1 MTSGYFIPPIIYI
14 TIAFI
19 TGIILQST
27 DFVMY
32 MPILMLATVVLFA
45 CPLGD
50 AKKYSMLLVF
60 LVCAAG
66 SLGIYQQKYH
76 FIQRSQT
83 LPKKPCSIR
92 ATITDVLCT
101 PEKNFPYRYTLV
113 VTHIKQYSSTWTPLI
128 CQLHLFLRTPSST
141 PLLPGMTIETKP
153 VAITPMLKE
162 DLQWYA
168 MKLDVIGSI
177 FCSSISYTVIHDESQ
192 TWWYAKHRV
201 VEYFRQHLSP
211 NCFSMLSAI
220 FLGNKSYNNKEQ
232 RALFNQWGIAH
243 HLARSGLH
251 LMIII
256 VLWSTLAAILPIN
269 FYIKQ
274 LILLVLTLIYFH
286 MSWASIP
293 FYRALWAFLLHRLCL
308 LLRIHCH
315 MLHCLALVCLMCL
328 AYNPIQLFFLDFQ
341 LSFALTFAL
350 IMINHLEIIHQR
362 NKHQSLAQQ

>member
-1 MTSGYFIPPIIYI
+1 MTSKYFIPPLVYI

-32 MPILMLATVVLFA
+32 IPILVLTSIALF
-45 CPLGD
+45 CSPITD
-50 AKKYSMLLVF
+50 TKKHFLLLIL
-60 LVCAAG
+60 LVCATG
-66 SLGIYQQKYH
+66 SLSIYQQKYH
-76 FIQRSQT
+76 FVQRSQE
-83 LPKKPCSIR
+83 LPKKACSIR
-92 ATITDVLCT
+92 AIVTDVLCT
-101 PEKNFPYRYTLV
+101 PEKNFPYRYSLT
-113 VTHIKQYSSTWTPLI
+113 VTHLKHYTDAWSPFS
-128 CQLHLFLRTPSST
+128 CQLHLFLRVPSAA
-141 PLLPGMTIETKP
+141 LHPGMTIETKP
-153 VAITPMLKE
+153 VTISPMSKQE
-162 DLQWYA
+162 LQWYA

-177 FCSSISYTVIHDESQ
+177 FCSTINYTIIDDESQ

-201 VEYFRQHLSP
+201 IEYFKQHLSP
-211 NCFSMLSAI
+211 GCFSMLSAI
-220 FLGNKSYNNKEQ
+220 FLGNKSYNNQAQ
-232 RALFNQWGIAH
+232 RTLFNQWGIAH

-256 VLWSTLAAILPIN
+256 VLWSTFAAMLPIN
-269 FYIKQ
+269 FYAKQ
-274 LILLVLTLIYFH
+274 LILLTLTLIYFH

-308 LLRIHCH
+308 LFRIHCH

-350 IMINHLEIIHQR
+350 IIINHLEIIQQR
-362 NKHQSLAQQ
+362 NKHQILAQQ